1 MKTFETKSML
11 PNVLAAAVALF
22 CLAFD
27 GVLVKML
34 VEQKEQILQGQ
45 MTAMAIEILVVIP
58 LMLVLFFVLLNVFPK
73 KISVDGDSLEMTFL
87 CGNKVSLKKEQLKVL
102 CVDEQEDSWKAIL
115 FVCKRPVYLN
125 SASFPELKELVCGE
139 AQ

>member
-73 KISVDGDSLEMTFL
+73 KISIDGDSLEMTFL
-87 CGNKVSLKKEQLKVL
+87 CGNHVVIVGL
-102 CVDEQEDSWKAIL
+102 
-115 FVCKRPVYLN
+115 
-125 SASFPELKELVCGE
+125 
-139 AQ
+139 

>member
-34 VEQKEQILQGQ
+34 VEQILQGQ

-73 KISVDGDSLEMTFL
+73 KISIDGDSLEMTFL
-87 CGNKVSLKKEQLKVL
+87 CGNKVSLKKDQLKVL